1 MSGILPT
8 TINPKSLK
16 ADALAS
22 FLTLLES
29 VRGKKSLILDRTLSA
44 PLSHIARFSVLQEH
58 GVDNI
63 FWLDDGPQRDT
74 AQRNI
79 IYLIRG
85 DIKNAQ
91 AASAQIKKLLQT
103 SEVEF
108 DFNVFLYP
116 RKMLSIE
123 KVFEEEGVLGDVTIS
138 EWNLGFIPLEEDLL
152 SIELPEAGYKGMYL
166 HGLPTTVNFS
176 AIALNALQKQYGIYP
191 RIIGKGAQAKKLCD
205 QLIRMR
211 AEAQSSSSA
220 DSAATEWAKG
230 ETSAFDQLV
239 VIERQTDMVTPLM
252 TQLTYEGLIDEVF
265 GIKNSQAEVPS
276 TLFTAS
282 NPKLPANGGAPS
294 IVSTTPIN
302 EQRKTRKVV
311 LDGHDTLY
319 ASLRDLNFAVV
330 GTTLNKFARK
340 LNEDY
345 EERHQ
350 AKTVSQIKDFV
361 SKLGGLQAEHQS
373 LRLHTNLAEEIMNR
387 TQTEFFNRALEVQ
400 QNMVASGLDTSTLN
414 QTIEE
419 LIVRG
424 VSLDIVLR
432 LLAIECLT
440 SGGMKEKELANFKR
454 LIFLQY
460 GYEHILTL
468 NALTKL
474 DLIFQRGSKT
484 SANAT
489 TLQFSSLR
497 KNMRLIVDDVNE
509 QAPDDVAY
517 VYSGYAPLSIRLVQ
531 YVIQKRAL
539 GTKISTLGGSGW
551 RGAEDILR
559 GIPGDVFDQ
568 VQKPDEKSIKTK
580 VLQAARKEVK
590 RTVAVFFL
598 GGITFTEIAALR
610 FIARQ
615 ESERRKILILTTG
628 IIDGRDIMKTAM
640 DITPSGVSVSAE

>member
-1 MSGILPT
+1 
-8 TINPKSLK
+8 
-16 ADALAS
+16 
-22 FLTLLES
+22 
-29 VRGKKSLILDRTLSA
+29 
-44 PLSHIARFSVLQEH
+44 
-58 GVDNI
+58 
-63 FWLDDGPQRDT
+63 
-74 AQRNI
+74 
-79 IYLIRG
+79 
-85 DIKNAQ
+85 
-91 AASAQIKKLLQT
+91 
-103 SEVEF
+103 
-108 DFNVFLYP
+108 
-116 RKMLSIE
+116 
-123 KVFEEEGVLGDVTIS
+123 
-138 EWNLGFIPLEEDLL
+138 
-152 SIELPEAGYKGMYL
+152 
-166 HGLPTTVNFS
+166 
-176 AIALNALQKQYGIYP
+176 
-191 RIIGKGAQAKKLCD
+191 
-205 QLIRMR
+205 MR
-211 AEAQSSSSA
+211 AEYQSSS
-220 DSAATEWAKG
+220 DTAASEWTKG

-239 VIERQTDMVTPLM
+239 IIERATDMVTPLM

-265 GIKNSQAEVPS
+265 DIKNSQTEVPS
-276 TLFTAS
+276 TLFTAA
-282 NPKLPANGGAPS
+282 NPKLPANGAAS
-294 IVSTTPIN
+294 TISTTPIAT

-311 LDGHDTLY
+311 LDGSDPLY

-373 LRLHTNLAEEIMNR
+373 LKLHTNLAEEIMNR

-400 QNMVASGLDTSTLN
+400 QNLVASGLDTSTLN
-414 QTIEE
+414 LTIEE

-424 VSLDIVLR
+424 IPLEAALR

-440 SGGMKEKELANFKR
+440 SGGIKERELANFKR
-454 LIFLQY
+454 LLYAQY
-460 GYEHILTL
+460 GYEHIITL

-489 TLQFSSLR
+489 TLQFSNLR

-509 QAPDDVAY
+509 QTPDDVAY

-559 GIPGDVFDQ
+559 NVPGDVFDQ
-568 VQKPDEKSIKTK
+568 TQKPDEKSIKTK
-580 VLQAARKEVK
+580 VLQAARKDVK

-610 FIARQ
+610 FIAAQ
-615 ESERRKILILTTG
+615 ESERRRILILTTG
-628 IIDGRDIMKTAM
+628 IIDGKDVIKAAM
-640 DITPSGVSVSAE
+640 DMTPSGVSTMSVE